1 MVSFSLVEKIRN
13 AAEAD
18 KIVGRKIYTIF
29 SALGDTNRFLLF
41 KFLLEHNGLC
51 VSDVARIF
59 SVSVSAA
66 SQQLKVLENC
76 GLIERNR
83 YGQKICYEVKSY
95 DPLVQS
101 VVHIVSI

>member
-1 MVSFSLVEKIRN
+1 MVSFSLVEKIRG

-18 KIVGRKIYTIF
+18 KAVGRKIYTIF

-41 KFLLEHNGLC
+41 KFLLNHNGLC
-51 VSDVARIF
+51 VSDVARLF

-66 SQQLKVLENC
+66 SQQLKILERC

-83 YGQKICYEVKSY
+83 YGQRICYEVKKNDS
-95 DPLVQS
+95 LVQS
-101 VVHIVSI
+101 VVHIIGV